1 MRWSSG
7 KARAHIRSRLVARG
21 ALSRSLSRALGRSRL
36 AADGAG
42 WKLGPAVGEQEDGVS
57 SKRAHAEQ
65 NSSRLQV
72 YNLQWI
78 WMQGGLWVARPG
90 LFTGQGVARV
100 VWRSSGAS

>member
-1 MRWSSG
+1 MEQWKGAGTHSLALGRT
-7 KARAHIRSRLVARG
+7 RR
-21 ALSRSLSRALGRSRL
+21 ALSLSLSRARSRL
-36 AADGAG
+36 TADGAG